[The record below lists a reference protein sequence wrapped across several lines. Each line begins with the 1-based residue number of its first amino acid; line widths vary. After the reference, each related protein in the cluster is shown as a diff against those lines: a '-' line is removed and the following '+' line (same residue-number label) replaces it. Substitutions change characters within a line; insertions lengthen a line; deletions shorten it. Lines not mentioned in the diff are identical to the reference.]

1 MSESKSEELLAAAKT
16 IRFSVA
22 DAAVVVVDV
31 QNDFCHPDGLQA
43 RQGRDVTRVHGA
55 VDRLEGLLDDARRV
69 GVPVIFVQNIHN
81 PATDV
86 PNWRARHLDSDRAQC
101 CQEGTWGAEFYRVG
115 PQPGDH
121 VVVKHR
127 YDAFTGTN
135 LEDLLTELGRGS
147 VLYAGVTTSI
157 CVESSLRAGV
167 CRDFLGTLV
176 EDCSGAYNQQ
186 AHQRAIDG
194 VNLGFGIVATSDEI
208 RHAWGATALVGQS
221 SSFAPADKGA

>member
-1 MSESKSEELLAAAKT
+1 MSDSRSEELLAAARA
-16 IRFSVA
+16 IRFTPS

-43 RQGRDVTRVHGA
+43 RQGRDVTLVHGA
-55 VDRLEGLLDDARRV
+55 VDRLEVFLDDARRV

-81 PATDV
+81 PETDV
-86 PNWRARHLDSDRAQC
+86 PNWRARHIDSDRAQC
-101 CQEGTWGAEFYRVG
+101 CQEGTWGAEFYQVG
-115 PQPGDH
+115 PRPGDH

-135 LEDLLTELGRGS
+135 LEELLHQLGRSS

-176 EDCSGAYNQQ
+176 EDCSAAYNER
-186 AHQRAIDG
+186 AHQRAIEG

-208 RHAWGATALVGQS
+208 RQAWDADAAGQS
-221 SSFAPADKGA
+221 TSLAPANAGA